1 MFSKSEVSK
10 YIGELIDSNT
20 DLFLYDLVLPSGDK
34 GQLEVFI
41 AKKDKSRSIT
51 HDDCAKV
58 SHLLDEA
65 ENLEHLRAK
74 FGMSVSSPGVN
85 RKLKTKEH
93 YNYAKGENIKIH
105 YVDSNGKSV
114 VQSGVL
120 KDFCDDQIKI
130 DELSVSFQ
138 DVKKAHVDFI
148 YD

>member
-1 MFSKSEVSK
+1 MFSKSEVWE
-10 YIGELIDSNT
+10 YISELIVSNT

-41 AKKDKSRSIT
+41 ARKDKSKGIT
-51 HDDCAKV
+51 HDDCVIV
-58 SHLLDEA
+58 SRLLDESD
-65 ENLEHLRAK
+65 ELEHIRSK
-74 FGMSVSSPGVN
+74 YGMSVSSPGVN

-93 YNYAKGENIKIH
+93 FNFAKGENIKIT
-105 YVDSNGKSV
+105 YIDDEGKSV

-120 KDFCDDQIKI
+120 KDFCNDQIKI

-138 DVKKAHVDFI
+138 DVKKAQVEFL